1 MINACPGGPEWNKL
15 VKAVGEF
22 EAYKDYIENG
32 ETIRSVDEV
41 LKSKPFLEKVKRNE
55 ADTKAIEE
63 NLLSGFLKDFGITVT
78 EYESLKDDLGL
89 NGYTATDLITKTVV
103 HQPGESIL
111 PEAAYIAYSIL
122 GKQNN
127 KIRSELRY
135 LIRKWDKYEERFNFH
150 KELLKKNKVSIKDSK
165 EWKNNIRDKVI
176 IDFLKD
182 NLYQYYSNPT
192 EFKKNLDTKWTQED
206 FTLWEKIIRA
216 IENFLSRTFGY
227 KEEEY
232 ITQLKD
238 TGSAIASELLTQNYE
253 YFKYN
258 LSEDQIRKYY
268 SSTIESDPKAKDIV
282 TVLQKIGLVLT
293 GSLALRRAG
302 EVYRTAE
309 ESVHDIDWIVP
320 YLMNMSG
327 YNAKLTEAMLRGD
340 EPTLFREDVEKL
352 KLDKRSKNA
361 LNQIAQMDWF
371 LKVQEAYPN
380 IRFTNGF
387 YGKEH
392 ANLESFTAQAAI
404 DGEFYDSDGYHE
416 EEFATYRKDPY
427 TGAPVK
433 EKIKRTIKHQ
443 KGDYVKGTGYQI
455 DFFVRLEEHQEE
467 HDGYFLLWK
476 EIMLAKLRMGRDKD
490 FIDWKAFQPYLAS
503 KDKFNF
509 FYEGFR
515 HINFESSQDFFLED
529 MTLSKKIK
537 YEDIDT
543 IVNYIVDTIPG
554 VKTYAEKVGFTPV
567 QTNMRK
573 ANSVVEAMVQQL
585 SSRLNIPYQ
594 FVTAAEAREI
604 LEGAGKPFTNQAGF
618 YVGGTVYLVS
628 SDLNLETAIH
638 EFSHPFIRAIQQEN
652 PQLFEKLVSDLSL
665 TEEGQKIINITKQL
679 YGEDDPLYKEEL
691 LVRALTR
698 AARMKLTGALKQYKN
713 KSFKSV
719 IDRVLYAIKK
729 AFRKYFGKSVD
740 VSDLDVDTSIED
752 LSEMLLSADQITF
765 DVEAVSQEEL
775 VAEERRVKEEIDQFL
790 NIGNTDSGAIAI
802 KTMISDFTRISR
814 DHIDKLVKNRNLKDI
829 AEILKSGYD
838 ESDYKSIIRNLSNY
852 QEDLLEK
859 IEDASERLEYESQRA
874 TALVNSI
881 YRIKYMSAKMVLHMK
896 DLLAEDISPDTVR
909 KFYYYSKLVDD
920 WSKIIAKT
928 RRMMTNEDVITGPMA
943 TVVSEI
949 ESLLKTAKD
958 LDVDMSMRGSVD
970 LLTETIKPLSDK
982 VKTYYEDIIKAL
994 KKKGAPDRIIERY
1007 EREYKEAS
1015 LEEKDIREWLSGQR
1029 GDTHAISA
1037 WLESF
1042 MNIQDPVVFGLA
1054 KYLNDNISDVLTK
1067 AQQRQNSRTMILE
1080 PMLKA
1085 AGLDLKDYQALNKL
1099 VTYKEF
1105 EPIYNSEGKYEERE
1119 RMAYIHHVKGYQKE
1133 VGKLNDQIREAEKKS
1148 QETGDTT
1155 ELDAL
1160 RAQLKQLLHDHF
1172 YNDYDSRVFASESL
1186 FTQDEIGQKA
1196 YTKRSAILNKINNL
1210 DAGIHQKTE
1219 LYDSDFQELRDM
1231 LWKEYQHLY
1240 SFSYEDGS
1248 MKVPGTEDYEITK
1261 RLRDHRERTREFY
1274 EWVPIKGMFQGSLRS
1289 YEQQLRAQNLTDKQ
1303 FEEKRKQWI
1312 DENTKVKIKPKFW
1325 EDVQDIIGRLKKL
1338 KESLPVNIGA
1348 QMKLDE
1354 YFKELNDQMSA
1365 YRDEDG
1371 QPEANSM
1378 SEEKLR
1384 RIAELDELIS
1394 EERDNLSKYT
1404 GLSEEEE
1411 LFVADFQ
1418 NKAQAYIASKF
1429 DPLNM
1434 SMDQYTELFEEFK
1447 NLNPADAAD
1456 YESLMDKRVSAEDDP
1471 MLKEELTYLLAEL
1484 NAIRSKVP
1492 TDQYID
1498 KLNSFVKTSDDG
1510 NGINKSTIKERF
1522 GVEAFDKSIISNM
1535 LEDTGFLQKLF
1546 IESPEFKVWFNQNH
1560 QQRIFE
1566 YTYGPNAGDE
1576 KVSYSPS
1583 SAWRV
1588 TRPNQE
1594 EYYETT
1600 ELYDEAGNVIGS
1612 IQGVPVSKYWRRQ
1625 LKSEYR
1631 TQRVTYKEALEMG
1644 DLTKATVDE
1653 QGRWLPKPDS
1663 KYRNEDYYRLQRTN
1677 KPAFDLLT
1685 QIHKFHQENQ
1695 DGLNVNSRL
1704 GMFMARY
1711 RKDNYES
1718 LVSGEAKDKVT
1729 SMIKNFKSSFRKAAD
1744 DFEEGYNAENQVTYV
1759 NLDMFDTQT
1768 SGIPITGRADLD
1780 LEETSEDVISSLMRY
1795 MLSAERQKKLIEI
1808 NPNVRAIQSIV
1819 NNEEKGGIKDMT
1831 KANKQDYLTQ
1841 GITNFA
1847 TKKGK
1852 SVRAQV
1858 INAMIERELEGK
1870 QLVGVTENLAWANK
1884 LAGNL
1889 MKMSSFAFF
1898 AFDAAS
1904 ALKNAFNAQFQSMIA
1919 AAGGDGLDMAS
1930 ITKGAYWAQFASSQ
1944 VSFEIYKFGPKS
1956 LNVQLVE
1963 MFDPEATRFDK
1974 DAGRKFAE
1982 SSTRTLSRDVA
1993 NMQWFT
1999 NFRAWTQMNATLQLF
2014 GGMMNHQKVKQT
2026 VNGVTREIPYIE
2038 AWEVK
2043 DGQLTVKQG
2052 VDQEWNIGGKKF
2064 TEMRNKV
2071 QAANKNL
2078 NGALSKMDQ
2087 PMANRYLLYRM
2098 IAYMKTWFTRQFMS
2112 RFQFRGN
2119 WKEPRARWD
2128 IQANDLPIGY
2138 YIQGLDTLRRGIMSM
2153 GADFKYMTPRE
2164 IAAAKKVAMEMG
2176 IIILG
2181 SVLIKLLFNYDDDDE
2196 DRFNKLRQKS
2206 GPLPGL
2212 FVADTPFEFNAT
2224 GYLENQSLFL
2234 AKSTMNELQAM
2245 TPVFGYDDYINML
2258 KLESVAVSSTVVN
2271 MGKTLQTIT
2280 QLVAQDPG
2288 ARYKRD
2294 AGPYEWQQAGELK
2307 SINYLLKSVG
2317 ISGKMID
2324 PVNAL
2329 RGFESAQNRFK

>member
-15 VKAVGEF
+15 VEAVGEF
-22 EAYKDYIENG
+22 EAYRDYVENG
-32 ETIRSVDEV
+32 ETIRSVEDVQKKLEV
-41 LKSKPFLEKVKRNE
+41 
-55 ADTKAIEE
+55 
-63 NLLSGFLKDFGITVT
+63 
-78 EYESLKDDLGL
+78 
-89 NGYTATDLITKTVV
+89 
-103 HQPGESIL
+103 
-111 PEAAYIAYSIL
+111 
-122 GKQNN
+122 
-127 KIRSELRY
+127 
-135 LIRKWDKYEERFNFH
+135 
-150 KELLKKNKVSIKDSK
+150 
-165 EWKNNIRDKVI
+165 
-176 IDFLKD
+176 
-182 NLYQYYSNPT
+182 
-192 EFKKNLDTKWTQED
+192 
-206 FTLWEKIIRA
+206 
-216 IENFLSRTFGY
+216 
-227 KEEEY
+227 
-232 ITQLKD
+232 
-238 TGSAIASELLTQNYE
+238 
-253 YFKYN
+253 
-258 LSEDQIRKYY
+258 
-268 SSTIESDPKAKDIV
+268 
-282 TVLQKIGLVLT
+282 
-293 GSLALRRAG
+293 
-302 EVYRTAE
+302 E
-309 ESVHDIDWIVP
+309 ESAVETKP
-320 YLMNMSG
+320 E
-327 YNAKLTEAMLRGD
+327 LTED
-340 EPTLFREDVEKL
+340 E
-352 KLDKRSKNA
+352 
-361 LNQIAQMDWF
+361 
-371 LKVQEAYPN
+371 
-380 IRFTNGF
+380 
-387 YGKEH
+387 
-392 ANLESFTAQAAI
+392 
-404 DGEFYDSDGYHE
+404 
-416 EEFATYRKDPY
+416 
-427 TGAPVK
+427 
-433 EKIKRTIKHQ
+433 
-443 KGDYVKGTGYQI
+443 
-455 DFFVRLEEHQEE
+455 FV
-467 HDGYFLLWK
+467 
-476 EIMLAKLRMGRDKD
+476 
-490 FIDWKAFQPYLAS
+490 
-503 KDKFNF
+503 N
-509 FYEGFR
+509 
-515 HINFESSQDFFLED
+515 D
-529 MTLSKKIK
+529 MI
-537 YEDIDT
+537 E
-543 IVNYIVDTIPG
+543 TIPG
-554 VKTYAEKVGFTPV
+554 LKTYSSKIELTPV
-567 QTNMRK
+567 QTDMRK
-573 ANSVVEAMVQQL
+573 ANSLVEAMVQQL
-585 SSRLNIPYQ
+585 SSRLNIPYK
-594 FVTAAEAREI
+594 FVTAEEARLI
-604 LEGAGKPFTNQAGF
+604 LEGAGKPFTNQGGF
-618 YVGGTVYLVS
+618 YVGGTVYLVAT
-628 SDLNLETAIH
+628 DLNMESALH
-638 EFSHPFIRAIQQEN
+638 EFSHPFVRAIQQEN
-652 PQLFEKLVSDLSL
+652 PALFDKLISDLAL
-665 TEEGQKIINITKQL
+665 TEEGQKIINVTKQL

-698 AARMKLTGALKQYKN
+698 SARMKLTGALDEYKN
-713 KSFKSV
+713 KNFKSIV
-719 IDRVLYAIKK
+719 DRLLYAVKQV
-729 AFRKYFGKSVD
+729 FRKYFGKKVE
-740 VSDLDVDTSIED
+740 VSNLDANTTVED
-752 LSEMLLSADQITF
+752 LAEMLLSADQINF
-765 DVEAVSQEEL
+765 DIEAVSQAD
-775 VAEERRVKEEIDQFL
+775 VIAEERRVKEEIDQFL

-814 DHIDKLVKNRNLKDI
+814 DHIDKLVKNRNLKEI

-838 ESDYKSIIRNLSNY
+838 ESDYKSITRNLSAY
-852 QEDLLEK
+852 QEDLLDK
-859 IEDASERLEYESQRA
+859 IEDAAERLEYESQRA

-896 DLLAEDISPDTVR
+896 DLLAEDTSPDTVR
-909 KFYYYSKLVDD
+909 KFYYYSKLVND

-928 RRMMTNEDVITGPMA
+928 RRMMTNENVITGPMP

-958 LDVDMSMRGSVD
+958 LDVEMSMRGSVD

-982 VKTYYEDIIKAL
+982 VKTYYEDIIQAL

-1015 LEEKDIREWLSGQR
+1015 LEEKDIREWLSGER

-1067 AQQRQNSRTMILE
+1067 AQQRQNSRTMTLE
-1080 PMLKA
+1080 PMLRA

-1099 VTYKEF
+1099 VTYKES
-1105 EPIYNSEGKYEERE
+1105 EPIYNSEGKYVERE
-1119 RMAYIHHVKGYQKE
+1119 RMSYIHHVKGYLKD

-1160 RAQLKQLLHDHF
+1160 RGELKKLLHDNF

-1186 FTQDEIGQKA
+1186 FTQDEIGKKA
-1196 YTKRSAILNKINNL
+1196 YVKRSNILSKINNL

-1219 LYDSDFQELRDM
+1219 LYDSDFQQIRDM
-1231 LWKEYQHLY
+1231 LWKEYQQLY
-1240 SFSYEDGS
+1240 SFSYEDGT
-1248 MKVPGTEDYEITK
+1248 MKEVGSEDYEIAK
-1261 RLRDHRERTREFY
+1261 RLRDHREKTREFY

-1289 YEQQLRAQNLTDKQ
+1289 YEQQLRAQNLTNKQ
-1303 FEEKRKQWI
+1303 FEEKRKEWI
-1312 DENTKVKIKPKFW
+1312 KENTKVKIKPEFW
-1325 EDVQDIIGRLKKL
+1325 ADVQDVIQRLKAI
-1338 KESLPVNIGA
+1338 KENLPVNIGA

-1371 QPEANSM
+1371 QPEATSM
-1378 SEEKLR
+1378 SEAKLK
-1384 RIAELDELIS
+1384 RIAELDALIS

-1404 GLSEEEE
+1404 GLTEEEE
-1411 LFVADFQ
+1411 IFINDFEVRGRQ
-1418 NKAQAYIASKF
+1418 YTTEKL

-1434 SMDQYTELFEEFK
+1434 DPEQFDQLWEEFR
-1447 NLNPADAAD
+1447 NLNAEDAASYD
-1456 YESLMDKRVSAEDDP
+1456 ELMSRRVTLSDDP
-1471 MLKEELTYLLAEL
+1471 KIEAEVKSLIAEL
-1484 NAIRSKVP
+1484 NALRSRVP
-1492 TDQYID
+1492 TEQYIE
-1498 KLNSFVKTSDDG
+1498 KLNSFIKTSDDG
-1510 NGINKSTIKERF
+1510 TGISVDTLMSRF
-1522 GVEAFDKSIISNM
+1522 GTKSFDSTNATTLM
-1535 LEDTGFLQKLF
+1535 EDTDLLNKLF
-1546 IESPEFKVWFNQNH
+1546 KESPEFEKWFDDNH
-1560 QQRIFE
+1560 QQRIYTF
-1566 YTYGPNAGDE
+1566 TYGPREGEE
-1576 KVSYSPS
+1576 KISYIPS
-1583 SAWRV
+1583 SAWKV
-1588 TRPNQE
+1588 TRPTNE
-1594 EYYETT
+1594 KYYETT
-1600 ELYDEAGNVIGS
+1600 ELYDEAGNVVGS

-1631 TQRVTYKEALEMG
+1631 TERVTYKEALEMG
-1644 DLTKATVDE
+1644 DISKATVDE

-1663 KYRNEDYYRLQRTN
+1663 KYRNEDYYRLKSTN
-1677 KPAFDLLT
+1677 KAGFDLLNK
-1685 QIHKFHQENQ
+1685 ILLYHQENQ

-1729 SMIKNFKSSFRKAAD
+1729 SMIKNFRSSFKKAAD

-1847 TKKGK
+1847 TKKGQ

-2026 VNGVTREIPYIE
+2026 VNGVTREIPYID

-2064 TEMRNKV
+2064 TEVRNKV

-2176 IIILG
+2176 IIVLG

-2317 ISGKMID
+2317 ISGKLID